1 MTVHLEHGGAV
12 AALVLDRPDAGNRL
26 DHSTLDELRAGLRSL
41 AVGDDA
47 PAVVVLRA
55 NGPDFSLGREPATS
69 GPPTPDG
76 LEAEFALVQEVNEL
90 VQHHPAVTVA
100 AVRGQACGAALSL
113 AARCDLVVA
122 GRGSRLSFPEVPH
135 GIPPTIVLSHYRY
148 VLPSKVL
155 ADLIFTGR
163 ELSGAEALAANL
175 VSHVVDDDD
184 VDERAMGL
192 AAQIATQ
199 DRRTL
204 RVVKRFLARS
214 EGLDPRDAPAL
225 GIAMFANEMVDR
237 ALADEAGR
245 DHGD

>member
-1 MTVHLEHGGAV
+1 MTVHVERQDAV

-26 DHSTLDELRAGLRSL
+26 DQATLRELRQALRSF
-41 AVGDDA
+41 VEEGDDG
-47 PAVVVLRA
+47 PAVVLLGA
-55 NGPDFSLGREPATS
+55 AGDDFSLGREPAKS
-69 GPPTPDG
+69 GPPTPAK
-76 LEAEFALVQEVNEL
+76 LEAEFALVQEVNDL
-90 VQHHPAVTVA
+90 VQHNPAVTIA
-100 AVRGQACGAALSL
+100 AVRGRASGAALSL

-122 GRGSRLSFPEVPH
+122 GRGARLSFPEVPH

-163 ELSGAEALAANL
+163 ELTGEEGLAANL
-175 VSHVVDDDD
+175 VSRVVDDAV
-184 VDERAMGL
+184 VDEEARAL
-192 AAQIATQ
+192 AGQVAAQ

-204 RVVKRFLARS
+204 RMVKRFLARS

-237 ALADEAGR
+237 SLTE
-245 DHGD
+245 